1 MANIPV
7 TDIPVTNIFV
17 LGLDEQNRA
26 TLSALPGAEQYRF
39 HQLLRR
45 DELVKEEIEWDNALA
60 AAQSRLDGF
69 DGSVDAVVG
78 YWDFPVS
85 SLVPVLCAR
94 RGLPCA
100 SLEAVLK
107 CEHKY
112 WSRLEQRRSIDEH
125 PRFGLVELDD
135 RQPPDGV
142 GYPLWLKP
150 VKAFSSALA
159 FRVHDDGQFRA
170 ALETIRARI
179 GGIGGAFDAAL
190 RHAEVP
196 DEVAEA
202 GGQAC
207 LAEEAV
213 SGNQVTVEGYD
224 DGSQFRIYGVIDSH
238 NYEGSPSFER
248 YQYPSS
254 LPRELTDRLAEIS
267 RRVIRRIGLRSV
279 FNIEYFWDPG
289 SGEVHLLEINPRH
302 SQSHARLFE
311 QVDGVPNHK
320 CMVEMGLG
328 RTPEFPHRQGRYA
341 VAAKWFHRRFEDAT
355 VVRAPTAED
364 VARVEREIPGV
375 AVEIAAPRGVRLS
388 DMPEQDS
395 YSYNLAVVHVAAS
408 DEQELHRKYSD
419 CIRSLPFEFAAA

>member
-1 MANIPV
+1 MTNSSV
-7 TDIPVTNIFV
+7 VNIFV
-17 LGLDEQNRA
+17 LGLDERNRA
-26 TLSALPGAEQYRF
+26 TLSSLPEAEQYRF

-45 DELVKEEIEWDNALA
+45 EDLVKDQMEWDNALTE
-60 AAQSRLDGF
+60 AQSRLDAF
-69 DGSVDAVVG
+69 DGRIDAVVG

-112 WSRLEQRRSIDEH
+112 WSRWEQSRSIDEH

-135 RQPPDGV
+135 RKPPEGV

-159 FRVHDDGQFRA
+159 FRVRDDEEFRS
-170 ALETIRARI
+170 ALENIRGGI

-190 RHAEVP
+190 RYAQVP
-196 DEVAEA
+196 EEIAEA
-202 GGQAC
+202 GGQVC

-224 DGSQFRIYGVIDSH
+224 DGSEFRIYGIVDSH

-254 LPRELTDRLAEIS
+254 VPPEITERLVDVS
-267 RRVIRRIGLRSV
+267 RRVIRRIGLRWV
-279 FNIEYFWDPG
+279 FNIEYFWDPD
-289 SGEVHLLEINPRH
+289 SGAVALLEINPRH
-302 SQSHARLFE
+302 SQSHARMFE

-320 CMVEMGLG
+320 CVIDMGLG
-328 RTPEFPHRQGRYA
+328 RTPDFPHRQGEHA
-341 VAAKWFHRRFEDAT
+341 VAAKWFHRAFEDAR
-355 VVRAPTAED
+355 VVRVPTDDE
-364 VARVEREIPGV
+364 VARVQREIPGV
-375 AVEIAAPRGVRLS
+375 SVEIAAPPGIRLS
-388 DMPEQDS
+388 EMREQDS
-395 YSYNLAVVHVAAS
+395 YSYTLAVVHVAAA
-408 DEQELHRKYSD
+408 DEQELHRKYAE
-419 CIRSLPFEFAAA
+419 CVRSLPFEFASA